1 MANVKTLRDIFS
13 MSPSERKAAY
23 QANGLDGADGT
34 IAKNIDKVV
43 IDGNTFTDFSAF
55 TFLMEKSYV
64 KSPVRSSNGSIDNL
78 DSYAWFLTPHLKM
91 DFGLMSIDSYRT
103 IMKLIQSKNEFTV
116 TCYDVVNDKDV
127 THNMYFA
134 TEQMPKLWAIA
145 KALNGD
151 EWVELLGVQ
160 DYTVELIGTNTS
172 TSLLSIVY
180 HSNPPASSGLT
191 DSSMGGESV
200 AKGSE
205 IIVGSGAES
214 IVSTPPDGYKFK
226 HWNDKADGTGAVY
239 TNGNAIT
246 LNAELIL
253 YAIWEVT
260 TNYTLNF
267 SYGLSQPAVGTDYK
281 QIFSKS
287 VTYGSPIGELPT
299 FDPNPSVDYKEQKYY
314 PYSNGN
320 WYRTAVKTPTS
331 VPVKSDDIYN
341 IEQDSTIYL
350 LYDKSKYTLN
360 YYLSGELYAADSVEY
375 NAAIS
380 LPKLIRSGYTFDGW
394 YSDSEYKTKF
404 NGKMPPFGLN
414 LYAKWI
420 EV

>member
-23 QANGLDGADGT
+23 QANGLGGADGT

-160 DYTVELIGTNTS
+160 DYTVELIGTNTNVNNVIS
-172 TSLLSIVY
+172 VTYNLNVPSSAFWGGTTQTMTSK
-180 HSNPPASSGLT
+180 SSGIPFEVSAWFSDQNASQIT
-191 DSSMGGESV
+191 FDNTHKFKYWCETADGSGFKYIDGGE
-200 AKGSE
+200 
-205 IIVGSGAES
+205 
-214 IVSTPPDGYKFK
+214 YMFK
-226 HWNDKADGTGAVY
+226 NNTA
-239 TNGNAIT
+239 
-246 LNAELIL
+246 L
-253 YAIWEVT
+253 YAIWEAGAT
-260 TNYTLNF
+260 
-267 SYGLSQPAVGTDYK
+267 
-281 QIFSKS
+281 
-287 VTYGSPIGELPT
+287 
-299 FDPNPSVDYKEQKYY
+299 
-314 PYSNGN
+314 
-320 WYRTAVKTPTS
+320 
-331 VPVKSDDIYN
+331 
-341 IEQDSTIYL
+341 
-350 LYDKSKYTLN
+350 
-360 YYLSGELYAADSVEY
+360 
-375 NAAIS
+375 
-380 LPKLIRSGYTFDGW
+380 
-394 YSDSEYKTKF
+394 
-404 NGKMPPFGLN
+404 
-414 LYAKWI
+414 
-420 EV
+420 